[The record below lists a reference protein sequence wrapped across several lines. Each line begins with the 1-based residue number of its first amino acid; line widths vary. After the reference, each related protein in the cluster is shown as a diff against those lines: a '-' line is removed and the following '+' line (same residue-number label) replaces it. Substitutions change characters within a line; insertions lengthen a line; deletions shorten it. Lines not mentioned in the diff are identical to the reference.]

1 MRSTQWCSSQ
11 EGSLSNGI
19 QVACHRARELD
30 ALEPDALEP
39 DPIALVHPF
48 DLAGMSCKP
57 GEVMTI
63 ASRRGTVA

>member
-1 MRSTQWCSSQ
+1 
-11 EGSLSNGI
+11 LSNGI